1 MEEYYNQQKKINDDE
16 DKAYETDKIVDY
28 SKNIAAEKKVTQA
41 KKENTDYDIVTDT
54 LEFDQEKN
62 DDKKV
67 TVVQKTESKP
77 K

>member
-1 MEEYYNQQKKINDDE
+1 MEEYYNQQKKIVDDE

-28 SKNIAAEKKVTQA
+28 SKNIAAEKKVSQA
-41 KKENTDYDIVTDT
+41 KKENTDYDIVTDS

-67 TVVQKTESKP
+67 TVVQKTESKQ